1 MLDII
6 NIPAIL
12 GREIHSFKRANVY
25 DKLDLGLAA
34 TIGIIGSVVLLLNGF
49 ASPLTCVPSA
59 CSSSGTN
66 PSCALDWTY
75 QNAQCKNDVM
85 STADSSFHYLLLG
98 LSLVLTGLLTIPI
111 YWGSNKTKELFDNF
125 YYIWA
130 KMKNGDEEC
139 KDVEWKRRM
148 NFVLDQLKSS
158 NSLTTRYALYH
169 GLAVISDIIALI
181 LVLLYTLNFTV
192 FGLDTELPPLDL
204 GEGYNSTTW
213 SSLFRSQPQYIEPNF
228 ANSIRAKCAGGSF
241 VCDIPNRDLFKWF
254 GIITSLLLVVKL
266 VINVK
271 CLLFSLG
278 IPGLFGRNF
287 LIYAD
292 QLNDNFGEKIYN
304 IQINPVIVLL
314 QTVGVFLRLVF
325 IAPLQWL
332 VAFCNFYFQRH
343 GPKDLVK
350 RLSAANV
357 RAEQK
362 ESKKVEKKA
371 KALEAESAAKA
382 KDADAEKEKPKD
394 DAKKEKPKEDVP
406 KDKEQKP
413 KEAPKEKET
422 KTKEQQKEDDKKD
435 EPQPTPLA
443 IKPAQNWCD
452 FFFIIDSLSYNIDM
466 CDFILFMAK
475 LHPTIANIDVKKV
488 NVDASYLETTTNTL
502 VFSYSD
508 AGIMESLLDT
518 ELSTSGGLQMVGW
531 LEGPTGNVYSQKPQH
546 QSKNLAFTVSLG
558 STYELVC
565 AVYARGRMLARL
577 QNFTFQCPQD
587 TKKQMKKYGHHVP
600 LSAFISQSLFQKFSS
615 VDNGGSA

>member
-1 MLDII
+1 MAMLDII

-34 TIGIIGSVVLLLNGF
+34 TIGLIGSVVLLLNGF
-49 ASPLTCVPSA
+49 ASPITCVPSS

-66 PSCALDWTY
+66 PSCALDWSY

-98 LSLVLTGLLTIPI
+98 LSLILTGLLTIPI

-158 NSLTTRYALYH
+158 NTLTTRYALYH
-169 GLAVISDIIALI
+169 GLAVVSDIIALT

-204 GEGYNSTTW
+204 GEGYNATTW
-213 SSLFRSQPQYIEPNF
+213 SSLFRSQPQYIEPTF

-266 VINVK
+266 IINVK

-350 RLSAANV
+350 RLSATNI

-382 KDADAEKEKPKD
+382 KDAEKEKPKE
-394 DAKKEKPKEDVP
+394 DAKKDEKPKEDVP

-413 KEAPKEKET
+413 KETPKEKEP

-466 CDFILFMAK
+466 
-475 LHPTIANIDVKKV
+475 
-488 NVDASYLETTTNTL
+488 
-502 VFSYSD
+502 
-508 AGIMESLLDT
+508 
-518 ELSTSGGLQMVGW
+518 
-531 LEGPTGNVYSQKPQH
+531 
-546 QSKNLAFTVSLG
+546 
-558 STYELVC
+558 
-565 AVYARGRMLARL
+565 
-577 QNFTFQCPQD
+577 
-587 TKKQMKKYGHHVP
+587 
-600 LSAFISQSLFQKFSS
+600 
-615 VDNGGSA
+615 